1 MSKHDKH
8 QNVTSLP
15 DVVQEEELQELEE
28 GEITE
33 RFYGKNYIKVN
44 TFAEVAKYTHNGNTT
59 SVSALFNLHKD
70 KDTVDGLLE
79 PKHYITLRKDDEDT
93 KEFFE
98 RYPDVP
104 RSTKYLLTEAGFIA
118 LCSHSRSEQSR
129 QVIAATADKAIMTT
143 NLDIQAKSTD
153 SMLTFFTNLL
163 KTNSGL
169 NIEPFAKTFEILAEN
184 QKYEMETIRTLA
196 IEKLNAEKDIAK
208 AKIELQTKQLEYK
221 TASEKALPRYT
232 WFKNHVDVLIVT
244 NLNTKEQKAF
254 ESQRSCYME
263 YGMIPTQLRKI
274 VEEHRPWQVKKGSHE
289 GEAIQIEKKL
299 LSEYYTSELYKQAAE
314 NN

>member
-15 DVVQEEELQELEE
+15 DVVQEEELQEQEE
-28 GEITE
+28 GGKITE
-33 RFYGKNYIKVN
+33 RFFGKDYIKVN

-59 SVSALFNLHKD
+59 SVSALFNLYKD
-70 KDTVDGLLE
+70 KDTVDGLFE

-93 KEFFE
+93 QEFFE

-129 QVIAATADKAIMTT
+129 QVIAATADKAIMTM

-153 SMLTFFTNLL
+153 SMLKFFADLFS
-163 KTNSGL
+163 TNSNL

-184 QKYEMETIRTLA
+184 QKYEMETIR
-196 IEKLNAEKDIAK
+196 ELNMQRMAFERDVAK
-208 AKIELQTKQLEYK
+208 AKIELQLEQLK

-254 ESQRSCYME
+254 ESQRSCYTE
-263 YGMIPTQLRKI
+263 YGMVPAQLRKI